1 MGINKKNLMT
11 RTLSGAVLAVV
22 FFGAIYCSQWS
33 FGVLMLAMVIG
44 CQREFYRMCRAA
56 GSEPQ
61 QFAGTVLGAALAVM
75 AFVIFMQFGSQS
87 AVDAVVGK
95 TVYALGLYMLLLVPT
110 VFICEMVRNRPT
122 PIANVAA
129 TFAGVMYVAV
139 PISLL
144 FFVPLLLGGGEW
156 NPWMMLAYVVIVWS
170 NDIFAYLVGCAIGR
184 HRMCERISP
193 KKSWEG
199 FFGGVIGSLAMGA
212 LGAYIVDGNYIMWIG
227 LAAVVSLS
235 SVVGDLAESMFKRDA
250 GVKDSGAFIPGHGGM
265 LDRFDALI
273 FSAPFAFLYL
283 IIANIFLT
291 A

>member
-139 PISLL
+139 PVSLL

-199 FFGGVIGSLAMGA
+199 FFGGVAGAIGIGVLAGWL
-212 LGAYIVDGNYIMWIG
+212 LGGDLLLWGG
-227 LAAVVSLS
+227 LAAVIAVTG
-235 SVVGDLAESMFKRDA
+235 VAGDFVESMFKRSVDM
-250 GVKDSGAFIPGHGGM
+250 KDSGSMLPGHGGW
-265 LDRFDALI
+265 LDRFDAMLI
-273 FSAPFAFLYL
+273 SAPFVFVYL
-283 IIANIFLT
+283 LVMM
-291 A
+291 

>member
-199 FFGGVIGSLAMGA
+199 FFGGVAGAIGIGVLVGWL
-212 LGAYIVDGNYIMWIG
+212 LGGDLLLWGG
-227 LAAVVSLS
+227 LAAVIAVTG
-235 SVVGDLAESMFKRDA
+235 VAGDFVESMFKRSVDM
-250 GVKDSGAFIPGHGGM
+250 KDSGSMLPGHGGW
-265 LDRFDALI
+265 LDRFDAMLI
-273 FSAPFAFLYL
+273 SAPFVFVYL
-283 IIANIFLT
+283 LVMM
-291 A
+291 

>member
-139 PISLL
+139 PVSLL

-199 FFGGVIGSLAMGA
+199 FFGGVAGAIGIGVLVGWL
-212 LGAYIVDGNYIMWIG
+212 LGGDLLLWGG
-227 LAAVVSLS
+227 LAAVIAVTG
-235 SVVGDLAESMFKRDA
+235 VAGDFVESMFKRSVDM
-250 GVKDSGAFIPGHGGM
+250 KDSGSMLPGHGGW
-265 LDRFDALI
+265 LDRFDAMLI
-273 FSAPFAFLYL
+273 SAPFVFVYL
-283 IIANIFLT
+283 LVMM
-291 A
+291 

>member
-1 MGINKKNLMT
+1 MGLNVKNLTT

-61 QFAGTVLGAALAVM
+61 QFAGTVLGVALAVM

-139 PISLL
+139 PVSLL

-170 NDIFAYLVGCAIGR
+170 NDVFAYLVGCAIGR

-199 FFGGVIGSLAMGA
+199 FFGGVAGAIGIGVLAGWL
-212 LGAYIVDGNYIMWIG
+212 LG
-227 LAAVVSLS
+227 
-235 SVVGDLAESMFKRDA
+235 GDLLLWGGLSAVIAVTGVAGDFVESMFKRSVDM
-250 GVKDSGAFIPGHGGM
+250 KDSGSMLPGHGGW
-265 LDRFDALI
+265 LDRFDAMLI
-273 FSAPFAFLYL
+273 SAPFVFVYL
-283 IIANIFLT
+283 LVMM
-291 A
+291 

>member
-44 CQREFYRMCRAA
+44 CQREFYRMCHAA

-199 FFGGVIGSLAMGA
+199 FFGGVAGAIGIGVLAGWL
-212 LGAYIVDGNYIMWIG
+212 LGGDLLLWGG
-227 LAAVVSLS
+227 LAAVIAVTG
-235 SVVGDLAESMFKRDA
+235 VAGDFVESMFKRSVDM
-250 GVKDSGAFIPGHGGM
+250 KDSGSMLPGHGGW
-265 LDRFDALI
+265 LDRFDAMLI
-273 FSAPFAFLYL
+273 SAPFVFVYL
-283 IIANIFLT
+283 LVMM
-291 A
+291 

>member
-1 MGINKKNLMT
+1 
-11 RTLSGAVLAVV
+11 
-22 FFGAIYCSQWS
+22 
-33 FGVLMLAMVIG
+33 MLAMVIG

-199 FFGGVIGSLAMGA
+199 FFGGVAGAIGIGVLVGWL
-212 LGAYIVDGNYIMWIG
+212 LGGDLLLWGG
-227 LAAVVSLS
+227 LAAVIAVTG
-235 SVVGDLAESMFKRDA
+235 VAGDFVESMFKRSVDM
-250 GVKDSGAFIPGHGGM
+250 KDSGSMLPGHGGW
-265 LDRFDALI
+265 LDRFDAMLI
-273 FSAPFAFLYL
+273 SAPFVFVYL
-283 IIANIFLT
+283 LVMM
-291 A
+291 